1 MADIQ
6 KPDMSKQWASS
17 GDKTAPADSLIASGW
32 NSGDIPTN
40 TDFNFIDARQDQGL
54 AYVLQ
59 KGIPEWDASTEY
71 QVNKSFVQYN
81 GKLYK
86 SLQTAT
92 NKQPDVQ
99 TTFWADILAT
109 STSIT
114 SILRRNVAYTITS
127 TDFGQAVALYGTT
140 ARTFTFPSAAD
151 NYGANGVVIANF
163 STQTLTLASAS
174 TFSLN
179 GSDVSS
185 VSVAAD
191 TAYYVVSVGTK
202 WLVKQI
208 VGSVRIGSTTY
219 KVTFSTSNS
228 TPKAETYPATFLA
241 KAEYVIG
248 ATDNDTYPFAVT
260 TFNLTGYSWGARN
273 TGGSYVAGAKSVAI
287 SVGN

>member
-54 AYVLQ
+54 AYMLQ

-71 QVNKSFVQYN
+71 QANKSFVQYN

-86 SLQTAT
+86 SLQTGV
-92 NKQPDVQ
+92 NKQPDTQ
-99 TTFWADILAT
+99 TTFWSDILAT
-109 STSIT
+109 ATTIT
-114 SILRRNVAYTITS
+114 SILRCNVAYTIAPA
-127 TDFGQAVALYGTT
+127 DFGQAVALYGTI

-151 NYGANGVVIANF
+151 NYGASGVVVANF
-163 STQTLTLASAS
+163 STQTLTLSSTS

-185 VSVAAD
+185 ISVTAD

-208 VGSVRIGSTTY
+208 SDSVRIGSTTY
-219 KVTFSTSNS
+219 KVKFSTSNS
-228 TPKAETYPATFLA
+228 TPKAETHTTSFLS

-248 ATDNDTYPFAVT
+248 ATDNDTYPFVVT

-273 TGGSYVAGAKSVAI
+273 SGGSYVAGAKSVAI

>member
-32 NSGDIPTN
+32 NSGDIPAN

-59 KGIPEWDASTEY
+59 KGIPEWDTGTEY
-71 QVNKSFVQYN
+71 QANKSFVQYN

-86 SLQTAT
+86 ALQTAV

-99 TTFWADILAT
+99 TTYWSDILAT
-109 STSIT
+109 ATAIAP
-114 SILRRNVAYTITS
+114 ILRKNTSYTIS
-127 TDFGQAVALYGTT
+127 GTDFGQAVALYGTS
-140 ARTFTFPSAAD
+140 AQTFTLPSAAN
-151 NYGANGVVIANF
+151 NYGASGVVIANF
-163 STQTLTLASAS
+163 STQTLTLASTS
-174 TFSLN
+174 TLSLN

-185 VSVAAD
+185 VSIAAD

-208 VGSVRIGSTTY
+208 VNSVRIGSVTY

-228 TPKAETYPATFLA
+228 APKAETYPSPLVA
-241 KAEYVIG
+241 KADYVIG

-273 TGGSYVAGAKSVAI
+273 TGGSYVASAKSVAI